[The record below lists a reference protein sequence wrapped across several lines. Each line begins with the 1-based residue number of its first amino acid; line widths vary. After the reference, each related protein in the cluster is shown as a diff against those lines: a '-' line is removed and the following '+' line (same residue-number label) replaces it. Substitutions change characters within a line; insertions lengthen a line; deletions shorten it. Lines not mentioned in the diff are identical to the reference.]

1 MRPES
6 NQGHE
11 ERDLGICGGPK
22 VKGYR
27 FGDPYKMDYNIFG
40 SVLGSPYSRKL
51 PYSTFSSAGAFTVG
65 GFCFVSV
72 GQ

>member
-1 MRPES
+1 
-6 NQGHE
+6 
-11 ERDLGICGGPK
+11 
-22 VKGYR
+22 
-27 FGDPYKMDYNIFG
+27 MDYNIFG
-40 SVLGSPYSRKL
+40 SVLGCPYLRKL